1 MKIRKIKLHKKYSLS
16 IIIVRINEQ
25 GDENNM
31 NIMQMMKQ
39 AQQMQKKLQDAQTE
53 LANTEFTAMAG
64 NGAVTVVCDGQG
76 KFKKITLS
84 KSALNPENPESVDSD
99 SVEMLEDL
107 ISTAMKQATAQ
118 ASSEMESKMKSLA
131 GGINIP
137 GLF

>member
-25 GDENNM
+25 GDENNK

-118 ASSEMESKMKSLA
+118 ASSEMESKMKSLT

>member
-1 MKIRKIKLHKKYSLS
+1 
-16 IIIVRINEQ
+16 
-25 GDENNM
+25 M
-31 NIMQMMKQ
+31 NIAQMMKQ

-53 LANTEFTAMAG
+53 LANAEFTAVSG

-76 KFKKITLS
+76 KFKSIKLT
-84 KSALNPENPESVDSD
+84 KSALNSENPDSVDTD

-107 ISTAMKQATAQ
+107 ISTAMKQATSQ
-118 ASSEMESKMKSLA
+118 ASNEMQSKMKALT